1 MKYLPLIWAGI
12 WRKRSRA
19 ILMLLQIASAFVLF
33 GVLQGLDAGVNR
45 AIAQSHRDRLYV
57 GSRVAFGNPLPLS
70 MLPRIRSV
78 PGVEYVVERA
88 AFGGTYQRPNQFI
101 PGAAVNA
108 DEFFKMYTE
117 ARASPR
123 AVRALERDRAGAIVG
138 DVTMRKY
145 GWKVGDHIVIDST
158 VPKLDGSHAW
168 GFDIVGTYDVAQRP
182 TDSVLII
189 ANLAYLNEGRLT
201 NRDHVSFYV
210 AKIASPRDAG
220 TISLAI
226 DNAFANSAN
235 QTHTQSGADLA
246 AMQTQQLGDI
256 DFLAHG
262 IIGAVFFALLLATA
276 ALMMQSL
283 RERTPEL
290 AVLKTLGFSD
300 RAILALILIE
310 SVAFCVFAA
319 AIGLAIGAAILPFA
333 RREIGFTLVPGIV
346 FVEGIGCAVL
356 LALAGAFVP
365 ARRGARLQVVD
376 ALAGR

>member
-33 GVLQGLDAGVNR
+33 GVLQGLDAGVDR

-70 MLPRIRSV
+70 MLARIRST

-88 AFGGTYQRPNQFI
+88 DFGGTYQRPNQFV
-101 PGAAVNA
+101 PAAAVNVE
-108 DEFFKMYTE
+108 EFFKMYTE
-117 ARASPR
+117 ARVSR
-123 AVRALERDRAGAIVG
+123 EAVRALEHDRTGAIVG
-138 DVTMRKY
+138 AVTMRRY
-145 GWKVGDHIVIDST
+145 GLRVGEHIVIDST

-168 GFDIVGTYDVAQRP
+168 GFDIVGTYEVAGRP

-210 AKIASPRDAG
+210 AKIANPREAG
-220 TISLAI
+220 SISLAI
-226 DNAFANSAN
+226 DNAFANSSN
-235 QTHTQSGADLA
+235 QTHTQSGAELA
-246 AMQTQQLGDI
+246 ASQTQQLGDI

-290 AVLKTLGFSD
+290 AVLKTLGFTD
-300 RAILALILIE
+300 RAVLALLLLE

-319 AIGLAIGAAILPFA
+319 TIGLGIGSALLPFA
-333 RREIGFTLVPGIV
+333 RREIGFTLVPGVV
-346 FVEGIGCAVL
+346 FVQGIGCAIV
-356 LALAGAFVP
+356 LALAGATVP